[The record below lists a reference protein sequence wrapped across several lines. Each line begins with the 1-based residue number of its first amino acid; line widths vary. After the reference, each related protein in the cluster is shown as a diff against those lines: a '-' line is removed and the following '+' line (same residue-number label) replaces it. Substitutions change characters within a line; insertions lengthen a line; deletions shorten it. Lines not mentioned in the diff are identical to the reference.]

1 MGEWWNGRHSGLK
14 IHSPLKGVR
23 VRIPFP
29 PPYLLYNDNSSR
41 YVEQLGKTGR
51 LWCKSI

>member
-1 MGEWWNGRHSGLK
+1 MADTVDLK
-14 IHSPLKGVR
+14 STAPKNSVR
-23 VRIPFP
+23 VRVPFP